1 MNKKT
6 INLFLAGVFF
16 VSISTPKLA
25 LFWDKKEKKVKPE
38 IQNNHQ
44 VRNPDLG
51 VQQNIKEKVKSFTGK
66 RVAIGTGKVV
76 GIDGESLTIVK
87 DEKTYTVVVDSKTKF
102 RRKFWGNSS
111 LEEISIN
118 DLVNVVGR
126 WQNEEKTQIK
136 AVIIRNISVQKRYG
150 VFFGVVT
157 SVTES
162 GFVIQSVQR
171 GNLIVSVSGTTNI
184 VNRVMSIIPIS
195 NIELG
200 HRVRVKGTW
209 DNLNSTITNTIQVK
223 DFSIP
228 ILSSSTPITN

>member
-6 INLFLAGVFF
+6 INLFLAGAFF
-16 VSISTPKLA
+16 VSISTPRLA
-25 LFWDKKEKKVKPE
+25 LFWDKKEKKVQPRIE
-38 IQNNHQ
+38 NNLQ
-44 VRNPDLG
+44 VENPDLG
-51 VQQNIKEKVKSFTGK
+51 AQQNIKGKIRNFTGK
-66 RVAIGTGKVV
+66 RVAIGTGEVV
-76 GIDGESLTIVK
+76 GIDGESLTIAK
-87 DEKTYTVVVDSKTKF
+87 DEKTYTVIIDSKTKF
-102 RRKFWGNSS
+102 RKKFWGNSS
-111 LEEISIN
+111 LEEVSIN

-162 GFVIQSVQR
+162 GFVIQSAQR

-184 VNRVMSIIPIS
+184 VNRVMSVIPIS
-195 NIELG
+195 NIKLG

-209 DNLNSTITNTIQVK
+209 DNLNSTISNTIQVK

-228 ILSSSTPITN
+228 TIEEN